1 MLTAMTEDDW
11 AIVLQVFRA
20 VRSRRG
26 DKGRDDRK
34 FLEALHYFTVH
45 NITWRA
51 LSAEFG
57 HWNSIWKR
65 FWRLS
70 RAGIFEAFFDALA
83 ALSESAHL
91 VQMFDS
97 TVARAHVSAAGAKGE
112 QDDQALGRS
121 RGGFS
126 TKIHL
131 KVDLDAQLRF
141 LRRARPRHHP
151 DQIRPHGLASST
163 SRSVATDST
172 GASERS
178 RPTATG
184 RPALRPI
191 SRSISSASPR
201 SSSAS
206 ASGLPAGRTNAIY
219 RRGPNS
225 ASPFARTALKLYGR
239 NSTNS
244 IRTESGGS
252 AAAQEE
258 AAAPAEQTRRAAKR
272 RMNRGSLPPHL
283 LRRDDDRRRRQR
295 PVRAATTLCIA
306 SARIAASGSIS
317 SRRSCA
323 CSSCVGANM
332 PAGLRRGGRAS
343 AGAGAADRR
352 WPADR
357 CDNRL
362 SAGLRSRS
370 CARNAD

>member
-45 NITWRA
+45 NITRRA

-97 TVARAHVSAAGAKGE
+97 TVARAHVSAAGAKGG

-131 KVDLDAQLRF
+131 KVDLDGLPLAFHLTGGEASDSRNF
-141 LRRARPRHHP
+141 ELLLDIGPDILPRAAITDKGYDAKSNRDGARKRGICPVIPHRAIATDRPAFFPKILYKARARIEQAVGKLKRFKR
-151 DQIRPHGLASST
+151 I
-163 SRSVATDST
+163 
-172 GASERS
+172 
-178 RPTATG
+178 
-184 RPALRPI
+184 ALRCEK
-191 SRSISSASPR
+191 
-201 SSSAS
+201 
-206 ASGLPAGRTNAIY
+206 T
-219 RRGPNS
+219 
-225 ASPFARTALKLYGR
+225 
-239 NSTNS
+239 
-244 IRTESGGS
+244 
-252 AAAQEE
+252 
-258 AAAPAEQTRRAAKR
+258 
-272 RMNRGSLPPHL
+272 
-283 LRRDDDRRRRQR
+283 
-295 PVRAATTLCIA
+295 
-306 SARIAASGSIS
+306 
-317 SRRSCA
+317 
-323 CSSCVGANM
+323 
-332 PAGLRRGGRAS
+332 
-343 AGAGAADRR
+343 
-352 WPADR
+352 
-357 CDNRL
+357 
-362 SAGLRSRS
+362 
-370 CARNAD
+370 ARNYGSFVALALGLILIKSVHTA